1 MIIVKKKYKY
11 ANLKNVT
18 IPFSHQLNNM
28 NLRGEITEKTLQ
40 ENYAQPSMLNTRER
54 WNQQGILAL
63 EK

>member
-54 WNQQGILAL
+54 
-63 EK
+63 